1 MKLLRPPDSLKAG
14 ASMLRRKSS
23 RPALICSLIIHL
35 IVASIMMHLQIEQ
48 RRLPTFDAGVL
59 VEITYFQRPV
69 VLPPEPVELPSPE
82 PVEIVSEIRPPK
94 PKPAATTD
102 WLTVNS
108 LKSNQRTAIG
118 SKTDSPLTS
127 DSARSVSEPELSSK
141 VRPDTRLLTATAID
155 LPKESSEQGVP
166 LAADQNTTVIAGDGN
181 LSESSPEVGMMTSRV
196 ERRRGETIAGMPI
209 GNSGGSIPSGISA
222 GDNYVQMMT
231 ELARSLTDAA
241 IVQAVDL
248 VFIID
253 KTGSMEDNVRG
264 IRAYIDLFFEH
275 FTRSGHDAAFGL
287 VTFADV
293 AESEPKVRGVTTD
306 HGKFKNWLYK
316 IKFEGGGDLAESG
329 LDGLMVALNR
339 INFRANTQ
347 RFFVFVSDGTF
358 HDADYNG
365 RSKYSQDGVI
375 ETLQRQGVRV
385 DVIGLNFL
393 PIKQIAWATGG
404 TWRAIPGR
412 GYLEH
417 IPQTLTAKMLSE
429 LGVLGFNED
438 GLEADEVVIYLRR
451 DARPAWLEVT
461 WKVLNPLG
469 ERCYGPFSQR
479 LHIPNDGSE
488 VVRFTPTIDVNQF
501 QTEAGTYTVIYR
513 IENNLGHR
521 SILRRTLDYGG

>member
-1 MKLLRPPDSLKAG
+1 MLRP
-14 ASMLRRKSS
+14 RSS

-35 IVASIMMHLQIEQ
+35 IVAAIMINLQIDQ
-48 RRLPTFDAGVL
+48 RQLPWSDDGVL
-59 VEITYFQRPV
+59 VEITHFRRPV
-69 VLPPEPVELPSPE
+69 VVPPKPVEPPPPEPAKAVPK
-82 PVEIVSEIRPPK
+82 VSTPK
-94 PKPAATTD
+94 PQPASTTN
-102 WLTVNS
+102 WLTVDS
-108 LKSNQRTAIG
+108 LKTNQRTAIG
-118 SKTDSPLTS
+118 SKIDSPPIS
-127 DSARSVSEPELSSK
+127 DSTGPVSQPQLSTKARPHSK
-141 VRPDTRLLTATAID
+141 VLTMTTID
-155 LPKESSEQGVP
+155 LPRETSENGVP
-166 LAADQNTTVIAGDGN
+166 LAVNQDINVAEGGSH
-181 LSESSPEVGMMTSRV
+181 LSENSPEIGVTKLRVG
-196 ERRRGETIAGMPI
+196 RRRGEALDGMPI
-209 GNSGGSIPSGISA
+209 GNSGGSIPSGTSA
-222 GDNYVQMMT
+222 GDNYIKMMT
-231 ELARSLTDAA
+231 ELARNLTDAA
-241 IVQAVDL
+241 TVQEVDL

-275 FTRSGHDAAFGL
+275 FTRAGHDAAFGL

-293 AESEPKVRGVTTD
+293 TEKKPKVHGVTTD

-329 LDGLMVALNR
+329 LDALMAALHK
-339 INFRANTQ
+339 IKFRGKAQ
-347 RFFVFVSDGTF
+347 RFFVLASDGVF
-358 HDADYNG
+358 HDADYDG
-365 RSKYSQDGVI
+365 RSEYSQDEVI
-375 ETLQRQGVRV
+375 ETLQRQEVRV

-393 PIKQIAWATGG
+393 PIKQIAWSTGG

-438 GLEADEVVIYLRR
+438 GLEADELVVYLRR
-451 DARPAWLEVT
+451 DARPTWLEVT

-479 LHIPNDGSE
+479 LNIPNDGSE
-488 VVRFTPTIDVNQF
+488 VVRFTPTIDVNRF
-501 QTEAGTYTVIYR
+501 RSAAGTYTIIYH